1 MTCHFGFEGPFLKAP
16 DRFLC
21 EIKSAFIELNS
32 PPELDMRLKRRIN
45 FLASHL
51 RHFRSPSVSK
61 PYFFSSCF
69 KPFHSSLHSALV
81 PPLVL
86 HPSLP
91 PSLPL
96 SGPPD
101 CEPKGHL
108 SPESPVYLNRSP
120 PFDIHLLGDG
130 RRKKRKNRFS
140 SPWLAGRLLFRTR
153 RRNVTFSC
161 RKL

>member
-1 MTCHFGFEGPFLKAP
+1 MC
-16 DRFLC
+16 
-21 EIKSAFIELNS
+21 
-32 PPELDMRLKRRIN
+32 LKRRIN

-51 RHFRSPSVSK
+51 RHFRSPSISN
-61 PYFFSSCF
+61 PFFFSSCF

-86 HPSLP
+86 PPSLP

-130 RRKKRKNRFS
+130 RRKRGRTDLAPLGWRAGCS
-140 SPWLAGRLLFRTR
+140 SEPEDEMSLFPAESFNNQQSVTR
-153 RRNVTFSC
+153 GGS
-161 RKL
+161 